1 MAAIAGTLLKVAG
14 KALISMVMS
23 MATEE
28 FFKDVFMMLA
38 EKAAQSSKTNFDN
51 KLVARMR
58 DELEKRG

>member
-23 MATEE
+23 LASEA

-38 EKAAQSSKTNFDN
+38 EKAAASSRTKFDD
-51 KLVARMR
+51 KLVARVKEEM
-58 DELEKRG
+58 K